1 MTNCYDN
8 APTVEIQS
16 FGLRTFFVSTSPVV
30 RYRCNYFGIL
40 LAGINNNLSPLQ
52 VPALKVQ
59 QLSRGVSSISWP
71 VLKVPQLSRG
81 VSSSS
86 SSWPALRIQQLS
98 TGVSS
103 SRPALRVPQ
112 LSRGASSSWP
122 TDSSAVWASSYRRRW
137 TNPSPRR
144 TWPPASSLWS
154 TARSRSTKYSNI

>member
-1 MTNCYDN
+1 M
-8 APTVEIQS
+8 
-16 FGLRTFFVSTSPVV
+16 STSPVV

-59 QLSRGVSSISWP
+59 QLSRGVSSINWP

-98 TGVSS
+98 SGVSS